1 MLTTNTKRSVHEMAL
16 EGNQADIADL
26 LETKPDILKSLD
38 ESGRVPLHW
47 AVSRGHTDLASWL
60 LERNKYGQPWPHA
73 SHSCRDEMLYWQGC

>member
-38 ESGRVPLHW
+38 ESG
-47 AVSRGHTDLASWL
+47 AAAS
-60 LERNKYGQPWPHA
+60 G
-73 SHSCRDEMLYWQGC
+73 

>member
-60 LERNKYGQPWPHA
+60 LERNKYGRPWPHA